1 MIARDSQVDTFT
13 RFVTDHES
21 RLRQSLIAAF
31 GGEIGRDAAAE
42 ALVYGWDNWDRIGRM
57 ENPSGYLF
65 RVGLSRGRNAL
76 SKRPPL
82 FDPVEPARIPDV
94 EPRLPS
100 ALAELS
106 ERQRTVV
113 LLIHS
118 FQWTQSEVADLLGLS
133 KTTVQNHLE
142 RGMSALRREIGDLP

>member
-1 MIARDSQVDTFT
+1 MIVRDSQVDTFT
-13 RFVTDHES
+13 RFVTDYES

-31 GGEIGRDAAAE
+31 GGEIGREAAAE

-65 RVGLSRGRNAL
+65 KVGISRGRNAL

-82 FDPVEPARIPDV
+82 FDPIEPARIPDV
-94 EPRLPS
+94 EPRLPA
-100 ALAELS
+100 ALSCLS

>member
-65 RVGLSRGRNAL
+65 KVALSRGRNAL
-76 SKRPPL
+76 SKRLPL

-94 EPRLPS
+94 EPRLPA

-142 RGMSALRREIGDLP
+142 RGMGALRREIGDLP

>member
-65 RVGLSRGRNAL
+65 KVALSRGRNAL
-76 SKRPPL
+76 SKRRPL

-94 EPRLPS
+94 EPRLPE
-100 ALAELS
+100 ALAGLS

-113 LLIHS
+113 VLIHC
-118 FQWTQSEVADLLGLS
+118 FQWTQSEVAGFLSLS
-133 KTTVQNHLE
+133 KTTVQKHLE